1 MTIPSSQSL
10 IFQVKSTGSELAFI
24 RVLRLGLDNFAFGR
38 LWTSSEVFGL
48 LRKTSD
54 FFGNLQKWSCRLQKS
69 QHSQDKNLTLISQ
82 KKLAGIQEGHTW
94 NQGKCGN
101 QFKRMPIVSFFK
113 RLTRLFSFIMVETTI
128 PFHLK
133 NRQSADQWAPIMW
146 APITRVVGPLP
157 ELFETCTSNFSKL
170 FYKSKTMATCSHTV
184 IDYLSIFKIF
194 LKPLS
199 TLQTG
204 PIFSTNIASNPA
216 K

>member
-1 MTIPSSQSL
+1 MQCFL
-10 IFQVKSTGSELAFI
+10 SESI
-24 RVLRLGLDNFAFGR
+24 DC
-38 LWTSSEVFGL
+38 E
-48 LRKTSD
+48 
-54 FFGNLQKWSCRLQKS
+54 
-69 QHSQDKNLTLISQ
+69 
-82 KKLAGIQEGHTW
+82 QEGHTW

-113 RLTRLFSFIMVETTI
+113 RLTCLFLFIMVEITI

-133 NRQSADQWAPIMW
+133 NRQSADQWARIMW
-146 APITRVVGPLP
+146 APITKVLFLMLVLP

-170 FYKSKTMATCSHTV
+170 FYKSKTMATWGHTV
-184 IDYLSIFKIF
+184 IDCLSLFKIF